1 MELGIGMFG
10 DMAYDFQTKRYQ
22 SASSRLKEI
31 VEEVKFA
38 DELGMD
44 IFAMGEH
51 HREDY
56 AVAAPEI
63 ILAALATVT
72 KNIKLSSG
80 VNVISSADPVKLYQ
94 DYATVDLLSGGR
106 AEIMAGRGSFIE
118 SFPVFGYDLND
129 YNELFSEKLDM
140 LLQLVENKPLT
151 WEGKFRSPA
160 NNLVVYPI
168 PERKIPVSI
177 AVGGT
182 PSSVQRAAVLGVPI
196 VFAIIGGNPAQFKP
210 LMDYYKKEYEAQ
222 GHDMDKL
229 KIGIHSHTF
238 VNESMDELMN
248 DYFPR
253 YAHSMNKIGRER
265 GWRGSFT
272 PESFKAGMGPNGAL
286 YMGSADR
293 VTEKLIN
300 TLEMFDIQ
308 QYIAHIDIG
317 GPTHLQNMKNIE
329 LLGEKV
335 FPAVKKHFSGNIG

>member
-10 DMAYDFQTKRYQ
+10 DLSFDFQTKKYQ

-31 VEEVKFA
+31 VEEVKLA
-38 DELGMD
+38 DELGID

-56 AVAAPEI
+56 AVASPET

-94 DYATVDLLSGGR
+94 DYTTVDLLSSGR

-129 YNELFSEKLDM
+129 YHELFSEKLE
-140 LLQLVENKPLT
+140 LLLSLRDNEVVT
-151 WEGKFRSPA
+151 WEGKHRAPI
-160 NNLVVYPI
+160 NNLTLFPR
-168 PERKIPVSI
+168 PERKIPISI

-182 PSSVQRAAVLGVPI
+182 PESVMRAAKLGLPI

-210 LMDYYKKEYEAQ
+210 LIDFYKEQYIAS
-222 GHDMDKL
+222 GHNPEEMKV
-229 KIGIHSHTF
+229 GIHSHTF
-238 VNESMDELMN
+238 ITDNEEELMK

-253 YAHSMNKIGRER
+253 YAFSMNKIGRER
-265 GWRGSFT
+265 GWRGAFT
-272 PESFKAGMGPNGAL
+272 PESFKQGMGPHGAL
-286 YMGSADR
+286 YMGDADA
-293 VTEKLIN
+293 VAEKLIG
-300 TLEMFDIQ
+300 TIELLGLD

-317 GPTHLQNMKNIE
+317 GPTHQQNMKNIE
-329 LLGEKV
+329 LFGTKV
-335 FPAVKKHFSGNIG
+335 LPLVKKHFAKQ

>member
-10 DMAYDFQTKRYQ
+10 DMAYDFQTKKYQ
-22 SASSRLKEI
+22 SAGSRLKEI
-31 VEEVKFA
+31 IEEVKLA

-63 ILAALATVT
+63 ILAALAPVT

-129 YNELFSEKLDM
+129 YNELFAEKLE
-140 LLQLVENKPLT
+140 LLLKLQENKPVT
-151 WEGKFRSPA
+151 WKGEHRAP
-160 NNLVVYPI
+160 LHDVTVYPVA
-168 PERKIPVSI
+168 ERKIPISI

-182 PSSVQRAAVLGVPI
+182 PASVQRAAVLGLPI

-210 LMDYYKKEYEAQ
+210 LIDYYKKEYVNQ
-222 GHDMDKL
+222 GHNPDEM
-229 KIGIHSHTF
+229 KIGVHSHTF
-238 VNESMDELMN
+238 VSEDMDELMK

-272 PESFKAGMGPNGAL
+272 PESFKAGMGSSGAL
-286 YMGSADR
+286 YMGSADE

-300 TLEMFDIQ
+300 TLEMFDIK

-317 GPTHLQNMKNIE
+317 GPTHEQNMKNIE

-335 FPAVKKHFSGNIG
+335 FPAVKKHFASK

>member
-10 DMAYDFQTKRYQ
+10 DMSYNPQTKKYQ
-22 SASSRLKEI
+22 SAASRLKEI
-31 VEEVKFA
+31 VEEVKLA
-38 DELGMD
+38 DELGFD

-56 AVAAPEI
+56 AVASPEI
-63 ILAALATVT
+63 MLASLATVT

-80 VNVISSADPVKLYQ
+80 VNVISSTDPVKLFQ
-94 DYATVDLLSGGR
+94 DYTTIDLLSGGR

-129 YNELFSEKLDM
+129 YQELFSEKLEI
-140 LLQLVENKPLT
+140 LLTLRDNEIVT
-151 WEGKFRSPA
+151 WEGKHRAPI
-160 NNLVVYPI
+160 NNLTLYPR
-168 PERKIPVSI
+168 PERKLPISI

-182 PSSVQRAAVLGVPI
+182 PESVLRAAKLGLPI

-210 LMDYYKKEYEAQ
+210 LIDFYKEQYIES
-222 GHDMDKL
+222 GHNPKDMKV
-229 KIGIHSHTF
+229 GIHSHTF
-238 VNESMDELMN
+238 LTDSDDELIN

-272 PESFKAGMGPNGAL
+272 TESFRQGMGPHGAL
-286 YMGSADR
+286 FMGDADT
-293 VTEKLIN
+293 VAEKLIN
-300 TLEMFDIQ
+300 TIDMLGLD

-329 LLGEKV
+329 LLGTKV
-335 FPAVKKHFSGNIG
+335 LPVVKKHFAK

>member
-10 DMAYDFQTKRYQ
+10 DLSFDFQTKKYQ

-31 VEEVKFA
+31 VEEVKLA
-38 DELGMD
+38 DELGID

-56 AVAAPEI
+56 AVASPET

-94 DYATVDLLSGGR
+94 DYTTVDLLSSGR

-129 YNELFSEKLDM
+129 YHELFSEKLE
-140 LLQLVENKPLT
+140 LLISLRDNEVVT
-151 WEGKFRSPA
+151 WEGKHRAPI
-160 NNLVVYPI
+160 NNLTLFPR
-168 PERKIPVSI
+168 PERKIPISI

-182 PSSVQRAAVLGVPI
+182 PESVLRAAKLGLPI

-210 LMDYYKKEYEAQ
+210 LIDFYKEQYIAG
-222 GHDMDKL
+222 GHNPEEMKV
-229 KIGIHSHTF
+229 GIHSHTF
-238 VNESMDELMN
+238 ITDNEEELMK

-253 YAHSMNKIGRER
+253 YA
-265 GWRGSFT
+265 
-272 PESFKAGMGPNGAL
+272 
-286 YMGSADR
+286 
-293 VTEKLIN
+293 
-300 TLEMFDIQ
+300 
-308 QYIAHIDIG
+308 
-317 GPTHLQNMKNIE
+317 
-329 LLGEKV
+329 
-335 FPAVKKHFSGNIG
+335 FS

>member
-10 DMAYDFQTKRYQ
+10 DMAYDFQTKKYQ
-22 SASSRLKEI
+22 SAGSRLKEI
-31 VEEVKFA
+31 IEEVKLA

-63 ILAALATVT
+63 ILAALAPVT

-160 NNLVVYPI
+160 NNLIVYPQ

-182 PSSVQRAAVLGVPI
+182 PSSVQRAAELGVPI

-222 GHDMDKL
+222 GHDMDSM

-272 PESFKAGMGPNGAL
+272 PESFKAGMGPHGAL
-286 YMGSADR
+286 YMGSADE

-335 FPAVKKHFSGNIG
+335 FPAVKKHFAAK